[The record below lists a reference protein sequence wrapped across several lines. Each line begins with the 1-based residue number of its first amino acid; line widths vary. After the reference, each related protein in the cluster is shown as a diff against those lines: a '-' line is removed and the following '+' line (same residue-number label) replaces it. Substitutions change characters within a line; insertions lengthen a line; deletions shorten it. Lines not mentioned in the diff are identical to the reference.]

1 MSIKVNQVQ
10 ISDDDVFQEMQYQ
23 TDAIN
28 VKEVIFKAAQALVVQ
43 QLLLQA
49 VGIKKNTPNE
59 EDKINKLLSDNIVI
73 PTASV
78 EFCKRYYDNNKIKFL
93 DKERGETL
101 PFEMVKVH
109 IKEYLQ
115 NQSTISSINEYIKT
129 LAVDANIQGFDFKD
143 PSVTNIKI

>member
-1 MSIKVNQVQ
+1 MSIKVNHVQ

-49 VGIKKNTPNE
+49 IGIKKNNPNE
-59 EDKINKLLSDNIVI
+59 EKKINQLLSDNIII
-73 PTASV
+73 PTASIK
-78 EFCKRYYDNNKIKFL
+78 FCKRYYDNNKIKFL

-101 PFEMVKVH
+101 PFEMVRVC

-115 NQSTISSINEYIKT
+115 NQSTISGINEYIKM

-143 PSVTNIKI
+143 PSVINIKI

>member
-1 MSIKVNQVQ
+1 MSIKVNHVR

-59 EDKINKLLSDNIVI
+59 EEKINQLLSDNIVI
-73 PTASV
+73 PTANV

-101 PFEMVKVH
+101 PFEMVKVY

-115 NQSTISSINEYIKT
+115 NQSTVSGINEYIKM
-129 LAVDANIQGFDFKD
+129 LAIDANIQGFDFKD
-143 PSVTNIKI
+143 PSVINIKI